1 MSNTNDVWLS
11 GFNMT
16 TSVNFYDIYPANSKK
31 YDFPKYWKVFESRE
45 KTADPKLLEIKK
57 VYKENRLELSKASSG
72 FFETEHLPDSLWV
85 ESSDTK
91 LPPSSEYIFFMR
103 SGGVVLTQACAQ
115 LLQQFRLGESTITP
129 VQLYNLETQQLCSDE
144 TFYFLNLCERREYL
158 QYPHPQVNESFS
170 SYASSSFDGKQRY
183 ATSIPIKDKQLLVSK
198 SALNCELDLWH
209 DPLLMSYVFVSD
221 ALHDALV
228 QANMDSQW
236 EMVSCQLV

>member
-1 MSNTNDVWLS
+1 MSNTNNVWLA
-11 GFNMT
+11 GFKL
-16 TSVNFYDIYPANSKK
+16 TSINFYDIYPANSKK
-31 YDFPKYWKVFESRE
+31 YDFPKHWKVLQRIE

-57 VYKENRLELSKASSG
+57 VFKEEMLELSDAGSY
-72 FFETEHLPDSLWV
+72 FFKTEHLPDSLWV

-91 LPPSSEYIFFMR
+91 LPPSSEYIFKVR
-103 SGGVVLTQACAQ
+103 SGGVVFTQACAQ
-115 LLQQFRLGESTITP
+115 LLQQFRLGESTLTP
-129 VQLYNLETQQLCSDE
+129 VQIYDLETQQLCSEE

-158 QYPHPQVNESFS
+158 RDLESDGMLVSFMTDEKAVQYSVRG
-170 SYASSSFDGKQRY
+170 D
-183 ATSIPIKDKQLLVSK
+183 IKSGQLLVDQSVQ
-198 SALNCELDLWH
+198 NCELDLWH

>member
-1 MSNTNDVWLS
+1 MSNTNNVWLA

-31 YDFPKYWKVFESRE
+31 YDFPKHWKVLQLIE
-45 KTADPKLLEIKK
+45 KTEDLELLKREQAFRA
-57 VYKENRLELSKASSG
+57 EMLELSKASSG
-72 FFETEHLPDSLWV
+72 FFKTEHLPDSLWV

-91 LPPSSEYIFFMR
+91 LPPSSEYIFKVR
-103 SGGVVLTQACAQ
+103 SSGVVLTQACAE
-115 LLQQFRLGESTITP
+115 LLQQFRLGESTLTP
-129 VQLYNLETQQLCSDE
+129 VQIYDLETQQLCSDE
-144 TFYFLNLCERREYL
+144 TFYFLNLCERREYI
-158 QYPHPQVNESFS
+158 QYPQADKVFKRFPTMEGRDK
-170 SYASSSFDGKQRY
+170 YG
-183 ATSIPIKDKQLLVSK
+183 TSGVPVEDKQLLVNK

>member
-1 MSNTNDVWLS
+1 MSNTNNVWLS

-16 TSVNFYDIYPANSKK
+16 ISVNFYDIYPANSKK
-31 YDFPKYWKVFESRE
+31 YDFPKHWKIFESRE

-57 VYKENRLELSKASSG
+57 MYKEDRLELSKASSG
-72 FFETEHLPDSLWV
+72 FFKTEHLPDSLWV

-91 LPPSSEYIFFMR
+91 LPPSSEYIFFVR
-103 SGGVVLTQACAQ
+103 SSGVVLTQACAE
-115 LLQQFRLGESTITP
+115 LLQQFRLGESTLTP
-129 VQLYNLETQQLCSDE
+129 VQIYDLETQQLCSEE
-144 TFYFLNLCERREYL
+144 TFYFLNLCERREYI

-183 ATSIPIKDKQLLVSK
+183 ATSIPIEDKQLLVNK

-228 QANMDSQW
+228 QADMDSQW

>member
-1 MSNTNDVWLS
+1 MNNTNNVWLA
-11 GFNMT
+11 GFKL

-31 YDFPKYWKVFESRE
+31 YDFPKHWKIFESRE

-57 VYKENRLELSKASSG
+57 MYKEDRLELSKASSG

-91 LPPSSEYIFFMR
+91 LPPSSEYIFKVR
-103 SGGVVLTQACAQ
+103 SGGVVFTQACAQ
-115 LLQQFRLGESTITP
+115 LLQQFRLGESTLTP
-129 VQLYNLETQQLCSDE
+129 VQIYDLETQQLCSEE

-158 QYPHPQVNESFS
+158 RDLESDGMLVSFMTDEKALQYSLRG
-170 SYASSSFDGKQRY
+170 D
-183 ATSIPIKDKQLLVSK
+183 IKSGQLLVDQSVQ
-198 SALNCELDLWH
+198 NCELDLWH
-209 DPLLMSYVFVSD
+209 DPLLMGHVFVSD

-228 QANMDSQW
+228 QANMDNQW

>member
-1 MSNTNDVWLS
+1 MSNTNNVWLA
-11 GFNMT
+11 GFKL
-16 TSVNFYDIYPANSKK
+16 TSINFYDIYPANSKK

-45 KTADPKLLEIKK
+45 KTADPKLLEIKNT
-57 VYKENRLELSKASSG
+57 YKEDRLELSGAG
-72 FFETEHLPDSLWV
+72 RYFFKTEHLPDSLWV
-85 ESSDTK
+85 EGSDTK
-91 LPPSSEYIFFMR
+91 LPPSSEYIFKVR

-115 LLQQFRLGESTITP
+115 LLQHFRLGESTLTP
-129 VQLYNLETQQLCSDE
+129 VQLYSLETQQLCSDK
-144 TFYFLNLCERREYL
+144 TFYFLNLCERREYI

-228 QANMDSQW
+228 QADMDTQW
-236 EMVSCQLV
+236 NMVSCQLV

>member
-1 MSNTNDVWLS
+1 MSNTNNVWLA
-11 GFNMT
+11 GFKL

-31 YDFPKYWKVFESRE
+31 YDFPKHWKVLQRIE

-57 VYKENRLELSKASSG
+57 VFKEEMLELSNASSG
-72 FFETEHLPDSLWV
+72 FSKTNHLPDSLWV

-91 LPPSSEYIFFMR
+91 LPPSSEYIFKVR
-103 SGGVVLTQACAQ
+103 SSGVVLTQACAE
-115 LLQQFRLGESTITP
+115 LLQQFRLGESTLTP
-129 VQLYNLETQQLCSDE
+129 VQLYSLETQQLCSDK
-144 TFYFLNLCERREYL
+144 TFYFLNLCERREYI

-183 ATSIPIKDKQLLVSK
+183 ATSIPIKDKQLLVNQ

-209 DPLLMSYVFVSD
+209 DPLLMSYVFVSE

-228 QANMDSQW
+228 QANMATQW
-236 EMVSCQLV
+236 NMVSCQLV

>member
-1 MSNTNDVWLS
+1 MSNTNNVWLA
-11 GFNMT
+11 GFKL
-16 TSVNFYDIYPANSKK
+16 TSINFYDIYPANSKK

-45 KTADPKLLEIKK
+45 KTADPKLLEIKNT
-57 VYKENRLELSKASSG
+57 YKEDRLELSGAG
-72 FFETEHLPDSLWV
+72 RYFFKTEHLPDSLWV
-85 ESSDTK
+85 EGSDTK
-91 LPPSSEYIFFMR
+91 LPPSSEYIFKVR
-103 SGGVVLTQACAQ
+103 SGGVVLTQACAE
-115 LLQQFRLGESTITP
+115 LLQQFRLGESTLTP
-129 VQLYNLETQQLCSDE
+129 VQIYDLETQQLCSEE
-144 TFYFLNLCERREYL
+144 TFYFLNLCERREYI

-183 ATSIPIKDKQLLVSK
+183 ATSIPIEDKQLLVSK

-209 DPLLMSYVFVSD
+209 DPLLTGHIFLSD

>member
-1 MSNTNDVWLS
+1 MSTKKNVWLS

-16 TSVNFYDIYPANSKK
+16 TSVNFYDIYPANNKK
-31 YDFPKYWKVFESRE
+31 YGFPKYWKIFESRE

-57 VYKENRLELSKASSG
+57 MYKEDRLELSKASSG

-91 LPPSSEYIFFMR
+91 LPPSSEHIFFVR
-103 SGGVVLTQACAQ
+103 SGGVVLTQACAE
-115 LLQQFRLGESTITP
+115 LLQQFRLGESTLTP
-129 VQLYNLETQQLCSDE
+129 VQIYNLETQQLCSDK
-144 TFYFLNLCERREYL
+144 TFYFLNLCERREYI

-170 SYASSSFDGKQRY
+170 SYTSSSFDGKQRY

-228 QANMDSQW
+228 QADMDTQW
-236 EMVSCQLV
+236 NMVSCQLV

>member
-1 MSNTNDVWLS
+1 MSNTNNVWLA

-16 TSVNFYDIYPANSKK
+16 SVYFYDIYPANSKK
-31 YDFPKYWKVFESRE
+31 YDFPKHWKVLQRIE

-57 VYKENRLELSKASSG
+57 VFKEEMLELSDAGSY
-72 FFETEHLPDSLWV
+72 FFKTEHLPDSLWV

-91 LPPSSEYIFFMR
+91 LPSSSEYIFFVR
-103 SGGVVLTQACAQ
+103 SGGVVFTQACAQ
-115 LLQQFRLGESTITP
+115 LLQQFRLGESTLTP
-129 VQLYNLETQQLCSDE
+129 VQIYDLETQQLCSKE
-144 TFYFLNLCERREYL
+144 TFYFLNLCERREYI
-158 QYPHPQVNESFS
+158 QFPHPQVNQLFS

-183 ATSIPIKDKQLLVSK
+183 ATNIPIKDKQLLVNQ

>member
-1 MSNTNDVWLS
+1 MSNTNNVWLA
-11 GFNMT
+11 GFKL
-16 TSVNFYDIYPANSKK
+16 TSINFYDIYPANSKK
-31 YDFPKYWKVFESRE
+31 YDFPKHWKVLQRIE

-57 VYKENRLELSKASSG
+57 VFKEEMLELSKASSG
-72 FFETEHLPDSLWV
+72 FFKTNHLPDSLWV

-91 LPPSSEYIFFMR
+91 LPPSSEYIFKVR
-103 SGGVVLTQACAQ
+103 SGGVVFTQACAQ
-115 LLQQFRLGESTITP
+115 LLQQFRLGESTLTP
-129 VQLYNLETQQLCSDE
+129 VQIYDLETQQLCSEE

-158 QYPHPQVNESFS
+158 RDLESDGMLVSFMTDEKAVQYSVRG
-170 SYASSSFDGKQRY
+170 D
-183 ATSIPIKDKQLLVSK
+183 IKSGQLLVDQSVQ
-198 SALNCELDLWH
+198 NCELDLWH

>member
-1 MSNTNDVWLS
+1 MSNTNNVWLA
-11 GFNMT
+11 GFKF
-16 TSVNFYDIYPANSKK
+16 TSINFYDIYPANSKK
-31 YDFPKYWKVFESRE
+31 YDFPKYWKIFESRE

-57 VYKENRLELSKASSG
+57 MYKEDRLELSKASSG
-72 FFETEHLPDSLWV
+72 FFKTEHLPDSLWV

-91 LPPSSEYIFFMR
+91 LPPSSEYIFKVR
-103 SGGVVLTQACAQ
+103 SGGVVFTQACAQ
-115 LLQQFRLGESTITP
+115 LLQQFRLGESTLTP
-129 VQLYNLETQQLCSDE
+129 VQIYDLETQQLCSEE
-144 TFYFLNLCERREYL
+144 TFYFLNLCERREYI
-158 QYPHPQVNESFS
+158 QYPQVDKVFKRFPTIEGRDK
-170 SYASSSFDGKQRY
+170 YG
-183 ATSIPIKDKQLLVSK
+183 TSGVPIKDKQLLVSK

>member
-1 MSNTNDVWLS
+1 MSNTNNVWLA
-11 GFNMT
+11 GFKL
-16 TSVNFYDIYPANSKK
+16 TSINFYDIYPANSKK
-31 YDFPKYWKVFESRE
+31 YDFPKHWKVLQRIE

-57 VYKENRLELSKASSG
+57 VFKEEMLELSKASSG
-72 FFETEHLPDSLWV
+72 FFKTNHLPDSLWV

-91 LPPSSEYIFFMR
+91 LPPSSEYIFKVR
-103 SGGVVLTQACAQ
+103 SGGVVFTQACAQ
-115 LLQQFRLGESTITP
+115 LLQQFRLGESTLTP
-129 VQLYNLETQQLCSDE
+129 VQIYDLETQQLCSEE

-158 QYPHPQVNESFS
+158 RDLESDGLLVSFMTDEKAVQYSVRG
-170 SYASSSFDGKQRY
+170 D
-183 ATSIPIKDKQLLVSK
+183 IKSGQLLVDQSVQ
-198 SALNCELDLWH
+198 NCELDLWH